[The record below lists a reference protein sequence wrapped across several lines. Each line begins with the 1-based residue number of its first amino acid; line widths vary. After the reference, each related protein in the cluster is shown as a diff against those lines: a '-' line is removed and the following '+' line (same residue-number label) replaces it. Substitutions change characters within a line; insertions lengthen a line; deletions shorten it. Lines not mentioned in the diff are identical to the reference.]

1 MMGQNDGAAI
11 RLKNGNP
18 DYVKRNVTQKSY
30 CVQKG
35 MLRLKY
41 RQRLRRKQYE
51 QLADYADMWAVGG
64 LCKEERGGSRRRRRM
79 EGYLAELHE
88 Q

>member
-1 MMGQNDGAAI
+1 MGQNDGAAI

-64 LCKEERGGSRRRRRM
+64 VVQRRERRKQEEEENGGIFGRVT
-79 EGYLAELHE
+79 
-88 Q
+88 